1 MVNTF
6 NYSGVTHYRKNMYID
21 RKFYVNRYVFSR
33 TVLQVFKEILVLH
46 EQDLIT
52 KLFKKKSSQVAKTR
66 RIFCL
71 SRSENSSKPSV
82 PDSLIKNIFF

>member
-1 MVNTF
+1 MVNMF
-6 NYSGVTHYRKNMYID
+6 NYSGVTHYRKNKYID

-52 KLFKKKSSQVAKTR
+52 KLFKKKVLR
-66 RIFCL
+66 
-71 SRSENSSKPSV
+71 
-82 PDSLIKNIFF
+82 